1 MQTGKVTLMA
11 SDSVK
16 FEIDEQV
23 AKKSQL
29 LKNLIEDTDTEQD
42 IFLPNVKSAPLR
54 KIVEYC

>member
-1 MQTGKVTLMA
+1 MQAGKVTLIA

-29 LKNLIEDTDTEQD
+29 LKNMIEDTGT
-42 IFLPNVKSAPLR
+42 
-54 KIVEYC
+54 